1 MKFFETKIKDLFIIE
16 PEPFTDNRGMFYRL
30 YCENE
35 LKEIGF
41 THSIVQINLSINLKK
56 GTIRGM
62 HFHYPPK
69 TEIKIV
75 KCLKGSIY
83 DVVIDIRKDSP
94 TFLKW
99 HNEILSDEN
108 MRSLY
113 IPEGLAHGFQT
124 MEDNCEILYLHSK
137 FYSSEYE
144 GAIRYNDPK
153 INVTWP
159 LEVTEISERDKN
171 HKLIDENFK
180 WI

>member
-1 MKFFETKIKDLFIIE
+1 MKFIKTKLDGLFIIK
-16 PEPFTDNRGMFYRL
+16 PEPFKDNRGMFYRL

-41 THSIVQINLSINLKK
+41 AGSIVQINLSTNLKK

-62 HFHYPPK
+62 HFHYPNK
-69 TEIKIV
+69 TETKIV

-94 TFLKW
+94 TFLEW
-99 HNEILSDEN
+99 HNEIISDKN
-108 MRSLY
+108 MKYLY
-113 IPEGLAHGFQT
+113 IPEGFAHGFQT

-153 INVTWP
+153 INITWP
-159 LEVTEISERDKN
+159 LEVSEISERDKN
-171 HKLIDENFK
+171 HKLIDGTYK